1 MDRTFGSVP
10 LSLGRIGLPAFGLL
24 AGGLLAL
31 LAPARDGLVGPG
43 ALAVVFALAVF
54 TGLAKTSSA

>member
-1 MDRTFGSVP
+1 VP
-10 LSLGRIGLPAFGLL
+10 LSLGRIGLPAFGLV
-24 AGGLLAL
+24 AGALLAL
-31 LAPARDGLVGPG
+31 LAPTQDGLVGPG